1 MHGKK
6 MVLIMK
12 KSFLFV
18 SCEEAKHICDKRQ
31 YDEAT
36 GWERIKLGIR
46 LSWCKF
52 TKAYSKNNH
61 KLTKVIE
68 KADVKCMKED
78 ERDKLNQQFEK
89 ELVKHQ

>member
-1 MHGKK
+1 
-6 MVLIMK
+6 MK

-18 SCEEAKHICDKRQ
+18 SCEEAKHICDKKQ

-36 GWERIKLGIR
+36 GWERIKLGLR

-52 TKAYSKNNH
+52 TRAYSTNNH

-68 KADVKCMKED
+68 KAEVNCMKED
-78 ERDKLNQQFEK
+78 EREKLNQQFEK
-89 ELVKHQ
+89 ELANHQ

>member
-1 MHGKK
+1 

-12 KSFLFV
+12 KNFLFV
-18 SCEEAKHICDKRQ
+18 SCEEAKHICDKKQ

-52 TKAYSKNNH
+52 TKTYSKNNS
-61 KLTKVIE
+61 KLTKAIE
-68 KADVKCMKED
+68 KAEVNCMKED
-78 ERDKLNQQFEK
+78 ERKKLNAYFEK
-89 ELVKHQ
+89 ELTKHQ

>member
-1 MHGKK
+1 

-18 SCEEAKHICDKRQ
+18 SCEEAKHICDKTQ
-31 YDEAT
+31 YNEAT

-52 TKAYSKNNH
+52 TKAYSKNNG

-68 KADVKCMKED
+68 KAEVNCMKED
-78 ERDKLNQQFEK
+78 EREKLNQQFEK
-89 ELVKHQ
+89 ELAKHQ